1 MQNVCDIAKTI
12 IGQAAFLSLFV
23 IAACPQSFRVFRKIP
38 DKRE

>member
-1 MQNVCDIAKTI
+1 MNL
-12 IGQAAFLSLFV
+12 LSADAGELASALFFV